1 MPYDWND
8 PADQKDVFDRFT
20 REPNY
25 WPTPDDDES
34 DSRGRRPFTQAELDD
49 FFRRGGRIK
58 YCPTPRP
65 GRRRRVGLSNSKE
78 QWASEFDVTTGI
90 LDAVA
95 VLKQHLEIIKPTFR
109 RNRQKRERIRGIIKA
124 ALEGWTQADIAEEWS
139 LDPAIISRLIK
150 DAYNDYPNLKRPL
163 RQLNL
168 LNLHAKRR
176 ELSSSWLSALQ
187 GGAGNSEQDE
197 LLPTP
202 APYIDKPNTVKLL
215 ELYRRAFPRREL
227 IWSAMV
233 DAMTDEAV
241 SVGTQRVLRTA
252 KGWNNG
258 YDEADRTDYR
268 AGLWHDDYDYDA
280 IDVWLRLRRSIDCA
294 ATFKEFIDALDGY
307 PLDEHL
313 AWFFHKEDLRCATI
327 DGLPTRFGS
336 RRGRPSTPWSLAWS
350 SPFVGAPSSNHG
362 YLGPIGREIPYRP
375 VPAPIRANYYTK
387 GFRIPKKLRPLSKLR
402 GKGPRSKLFASAV
415 LNHGN
420 LNINSALRK
429 QFPEPAPARLSAHDW
444 KTIEGRMYEGK
455 RKRRSMCNAVRWK
468 PYHSVRGDEIVSGWP
483 VLMKSTHRDSA
494 VLFEHSVTTINTSEP
509 MEVLTP

>member
-1 MPYDWND
+1 MGFCMPYDWKEASD
-8 PADQKDVFDRFT
+8 RPDVFDRFT

-49 FFRRGGRIK
+49 YFRRGGRIK

-65 GRRRRVGLSNSKE
+65 KRRRPKLSKSKE

-95 VLKQHLEIIKPTFR
+95 VLKQHLEIIRPTSR
-109 RNRQKRERIRGIIKA
+109 RNRQKRERIRGVIKA
-124 ALEGWTQADIAEEWS
+124 ALAGWTQADLAREWS

-150 DAYNDYPNLKRPL
+150 DAYNEYPNFKRPL

-176 ELSSSWLSALQ
+176 ELSSSWLCALQ
-187 GGAGNSEQDE
+187 WGAGNSEQDE
-197 LLPTP
+197 PLPTA
-202 APYIDKPNTVKLL
+202 APYIYKPSTVKLL
-215 ELYRRAFPRREL
+215 ELYGRAFPQRAS
-227 IWSAMV
+227 IWNAMV
-233 DAMTDEAV
+233 DAMSDEAV

-268 AGLWHDDYDYDA
+268 AGLWRDDYDHDA
-280 IDVWLRLRRSIDCA
+280 IDIWLRLRRSIDCA
-294 ATFKEFIDALDGY
+294 DTFKEFILAFDGY

-313 AWFFHKEDLRCATI
+313 AWFFHKEGLRCATI
-327 DGLPTRFGS
+327 DGLPTRFGP

-350 SPFVGAPSSNHG
+350 SPFVGAPSSNQG
-362 YLGPIGREIPYRP
+362 DLGPTGREIPYRP
-375 VPAPIRANYYTK
+375 VRAPIHTNYYTK

-415 LNHGN
+415 FNHGKS
-420 LNINSALRK
+420 NINSELRK
-429 QFPEPAPARLSAHDW
+429 QFPEPSPKRLSANDW
-444 KTIEGRMYEGK
+444 KTLERRMHEAK
-455 RKRRSMCNAVRWK
+455 WSSRPMCNALRHM
-468 PYHSVRGDEIVSGWP
+468 PLPSVRADELISGWP
-483 VLMKSTHRDSA
+483 ILMASMRRDST
-494 VLFEHSVTTINTSEP
+494 VLFVQQVTPSTPETIT
-509 MEVLTP
+509 